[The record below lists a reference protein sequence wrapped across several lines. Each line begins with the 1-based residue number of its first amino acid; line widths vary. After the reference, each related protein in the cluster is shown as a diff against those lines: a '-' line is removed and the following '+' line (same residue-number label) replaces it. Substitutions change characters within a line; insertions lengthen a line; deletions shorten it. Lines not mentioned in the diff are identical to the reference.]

1 MQKTVLL
8 LFIIFPLLAYSQINI
23 NKTKA
28 EIKKEIAKFKK
39 STPAFSVTVSETDS
53 TLTTIKKA
61 ANKNKEEA
69 LLEFDKT
76 GKCRSELRIFNCDQC
91 FKKELETLLGLEKY
105 KWEKLKENQYI
116 SKFEEKL
123 LIELPTENKT
133 NTIRIIRTDWN
144 KVLYDIMKGK

>member
-1 MQKTVLL
+1 MQKTFLL

-69 LLEFDKT
+69 LLEFDKA

-91 FKKELETLLGLEKY
+91 FKKELETLLGMDKY
-105 KWEKLKENQYI
+105 KWEKLNENQYI

>member
-53 TLTTIKKA
+53 TLTTIKTE

-69 LLEFDKT
+69 LLNSTKRE
-76 GKCRSELRIFNCDQC
+76 NADQNY
-91 FKKELETLLGLEKY
+91 ESSTV
-105 KWEKLKENQYI
+105 I
-116 SKFEEKL
+116 SASRK
-123 LIELPTENKT
+123 N
-133 NTIRIIRTDWN
+133 
-144 KVLYDIMKGK
+144 